1 MHDPN
6 SPHQYDEDDLL
17 DGEPEPRLDLRELFR
32 LHPRLLLAAL
42 LVGVVM
48 LPLGALLARLGV
60 WVLDISGGAASDT
73 SVVVGMAGV
82 AVTDFWGGGLV
93 TTLTRVRA
101 AQVAVAWGIIR
112 LALLVVLFTSIV
124 DDPIA
129 VLPIQLVV
137 AVFAADAG
145 ARVARKQA
153 ALRRQ
158 IERERAIEAAR
169 REQRTD
175 RDEARD
181 PLGTRET
188 ADLGS

>member
-137 AVFAADAG
+137 AVFAAYAG